1 MGDGRIRGS
10 VAPMEALQEV
20 VAGLAEEL
28 QVPGVAVGVLL
39 DGREEHAFHGVTS
52 IENPL
57 PVDERTLFL
66 CGSTTKT
73 FTATAIARLVEQGLV
88 DLDAPARTYVPELR
102 LGDEEA
108 AASVTVLQLLNHTSG
123 WDGDFFQNTG
133 EGDDALA
140 RYVAAMAGLRQVTRP
155 GEAVSYNNSAFG
167 VAGRLLEKVTGS
179 TYEAA
184 LRESLLAPL
193 GLDDTLFFP
202 RELLTRRVAIDH
214 QRLQDGGTN
223 VLPFGFPRATN
234 PAGGLATT
242 TRDLIA
248 WARFNLDGDDSLL
261 PPELARRMQE
271 PTVEAPGW
279 SQADAVGIAWL
290 LSDVAGLR
298 VVGHGGATLGQ
309 LSLFKTVPERGFALV
324 SCTNCSPI
332 GAAFNERIME
342 WAWEELL
349 DAPIPEPETVS
360 RTEDEVEPYCGRYE
374 TVANLIDV
382 TPNGDGIS
390 LLVADRPEM
399 LEEFGVE
406 LEQEPPVPF
415 LFRAGQTDR
424 IVCTTP
430 PYRGSMGFFLRDDAG
445 RVNALNAFGRHAV
458 RTS

>member
-1 MGDGRIRGS
+1 MD
-10 VAPMEALQEV
+10 ALWDV
-20 VAGLAEEL
+20 VAALAEEL

-73 FTATAIARLVEQGLV
+73 YTATAIVRLVGQGLV
-88 DLDAPARTYVPELR
+88 DLDAPARTYVPELQVE
-102 LGDEEA
+102 DEEA

-123 WDGDFFQNTG
+123 WDGDFFRNTG
-133 EGDDALA
+133 DGDDALA
-140 RYVAAMAGLRQVTRP
+140 RYVEAMTGLPQLTRP
-155 GEAVSYNNSAFG
+155 GKAASYNNAAFG
-167 VAGRLLEKVTGS
+167 VAGRLVEKVTGS
-179 TYEAA
+179 PYEAA
-184 LRESLLAPL
+184 VRELLLAPL
-193 GLDDTLFFP
+193 DLRDTLFFP
-202 RELLTRRVAIDH
+202 RDLLTRRVAVDH

-223 VLPFGFPRATN
+223 ILPFGFPRATN
-234 PAGGLATT
+234 PVGGLATT
-242 TRDLIA
+242 TRDLIT
-248 WARFNLDGDDSLL
+248 WARFHLTGDDSLL
-261 PPELARRMQE
+261 SPELARRMHE

-279 SQADAVGIAWL
+279 APGDAVGISWL

-309 LSLFKTVPERGFALV
+309 LSLFKIVPERGFALV

-332 GAAFNERIME
+332 GAAFNERIMK
-342 WAWEELL
+342 WAWENLL
-349 DAPIPEPETVS
+349 DAPIPEPETAA
-360 RTEDEVEPYCGRYE
+360 RTADEVAPYCARYE

-382 TPNGDGIS
+382 TPSGNGLS
-390 LLVADRPEM
+390 LLVTDRPEV

-415 LFRAGQTDR
+415 LFGAGHTDR

-430 PYRGSMGFFLRDDAG
+430 PHRGSTGFFLRDEAG
-445 RVNALNAFGRHAV
+445 RVTAMNAFGRHAV

>member
-1 MGDGRIRGS
+1 M
-10 VAPMEALQEV
+10 AALQDV
-20 VAGLAEEL
+20 VSSLAEEL

-57 PVDERTLFL
+57 PVNERTFFL

-73 FTATAIARLVEQGLV
+73 YTATAIVRLVEQGLV
-88 DLDAPARTYVPELR
+88 DLDAPVRTYVPELR
-102 LGDEEA
+102 VEDEEA
-108 AASVTVLQLLNHTSG
+108 TASVTVLQLLNHTSG
-123 WDGDFFQNTG
+123 WDGDFFRNTG
-133 EGDDALA
+133 DGDDALA
-140 RYVAAMAGLRQVTRP
+140 RYVEAMTGLKQLTRP
-155 GEAVSYNNSAFG
+155 GAAVSYNNAAFG

-179 TYEAA
+179 PYEAA
-184 LRESLLAPL
+184 LRELLLEPL
-193 GLDDTLFFP
+193 ELHDTLFFP

-223 VLPFGFPRATN
+223 SLPFGFPRATN
-234 PAGGLATT
+234 PVGGIATT

-248 WARFNLDGDDSLL
+248 WARFQLDGDGSLL
-261 PPELARRMQE
+261 SPELARRMHE

-279 SQADAVGIAWL
+279 AQGDAVGMAWL

-309 LSLFKTVPERGFALV
+309 LSLFKIVPERGFALV

-332 GAAFNERIME
+332 GSAFNERIMQ
-342 WAWEELL
+342 WAWETLL
-349 DAPIPEPETVS
+349 DAPIPEPETTA
-360 RTEDEVEPYCGRYE
+360 RTADEVAPYCGRYE
-374 TVANLIDV
+374 TVANLFDV
-382 TPNGDGIS
+382 TADADGLA
-390 LLVADRPEM
+390 LLVVDRPEL

-415 LFRAGQTDR
+415 LFRAGHVDG
-424 IVCTTP
+424 IICTTP
-430 PYRGSMGFFLRDDAG
+430 PYRGSTGFFLRDEAG
-445 RVNALNAFGRHAV
+445 RVTAMNAFGRHAV